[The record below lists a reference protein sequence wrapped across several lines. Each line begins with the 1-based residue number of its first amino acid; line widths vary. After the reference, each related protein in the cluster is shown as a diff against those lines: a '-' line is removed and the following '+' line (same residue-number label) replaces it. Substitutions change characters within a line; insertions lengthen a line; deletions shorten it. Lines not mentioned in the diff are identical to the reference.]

1 MDIIQG
7 KEAFNEMATGVLVKL
22 FTDYP
27 SFTTFEFS
35 DLGWSPRKPNRQVDL
50 LIDTLNSL
58 EELGYV
64 KIISR
69 TDMDYTAKLSPSGL
83 SILNRQAPGS
93 GETVINVLNAVAVA
107 GEARGAAISSTVSAA
122 INWIFSGIK

>member
-7 KEAFNEMATGVLVKL
+7 KEAFNEMATGVMVKL

-27 SFTTFEFS
+27 THTTFEFS

-58 EELGYV
+58 EELGHV
-64 KIISR
+64 KILSR

-83 SILNRQAPGS
+83 SILNRQALGS
-93 GETVINVLNAVAVA
+93 KETVINVLNAVA
-107 GEARGAAISSTVSAA
+107 GEARGAAISSMVGAA
-122 INWIFSGIK
+122 INRIFSGGK

>member
-7 KEAFNEMATGVLVKL
+7 KEAFNEMATGILVKM

-93 GETVINVLNAVAVA
+93 GETVINVLNTVA

>member
-35 DLGWSPRKPNRQVDL
+35 DFGWSPRNPNRQVDL
-50 LIDTLNSL
+50 LINTLNSL

-69 TDMDYTAKLSPSGL
+69 TDMDYTAKL
-83 SILNRQAPGS
+83 
-93 GETVINVLNAVAVA
+93 
-107 GEARGAAISSTVSAA
+107 
-122 INWIFSGIK
+122 

>member
-27 SFTTFEFS
+27 KYTTFEFS

-50 LIDTLNSL
+50 LVDTLNSL

-93 GETVINVLNAVAVA
+93 RETVINVLNAVA
-107 GEARGAAISSTVSAA
+107 GEARGAAISSMVGAA
-122 INWIFSGIK
+122 INRIFSDGK

>member
-27 SFTTFEFS
+27 SFITFEFS

-50 LIDTLNSL
+50 LINTLNSL

-93 GETVINVLNAVAVA
+93 KETVINILNPVA
-107 GEARGAAISSTVSAA
+107 GEARGAAISSAVSAA
-122 INWIFSGIK
+122 INWIFSGVK

>member
-27 SFTTFEFS
+27 TYTTFKFS

-58 EELGYV
+58 EELGHV

-93 GETVINVLNAVAVA
+93 KETVINVLNAVA
-107 GEARGAAISSTVSAA
+107 GEARGAAISSVVSAA
-122 INWIFSGIK
+122 ISRIFSGGK

>member
-22 FTDYP
+22 FTHYP

-35 DLGWSPRKPNRQVDL
+35 DLGWSPRKPNCQVDL
-50 LIDTLNSL
+50 LINTLNSL

-93 GETVINVLNAVAVA
+93 GETVINLLNAVA
-107 GEARGAAISSTVSAA
+107 GEARGAAISSAVSAA

>member
-7 KEAFNEMATGVLVKL
+7 KEAFNEMATGVLVKM

-64 KIISR
+64 KILSR

-93 GETVINVLNAVAVA
+93 GETVINVLNAVA
-107 GEARGAAISSTVSAA
+107 GEARGAAISSTVNAA

>member
-27 SFTTFEFS
+27 TYTTFEFS

-58 EELGYV
+58 EELGHV

-93 GETVINVLNAVAVA
+93 KETVINVLNAVA
-107 GEARGAAISSTVSAA
+107 GEARGAAISSVVSAA
-122 INWIFSGIK
+122 ISRIFSGGK

>member
-35 DLGWSPRKPNRQVDL
+35 DLGWSPRNPKRQVDL

-93 GETVINVLNAVAVA
+93 GETVINVLNAVA
-107 GEARGAAISSTVSAA
+107 GEARGAAISSVVSAA

>member
-64 KIISR
+64 KSYPAPIWTTPRSCH
-69 TDMDYTAKLSPSGL
+69 
-83 SILNRQAPGS
+83 RQD
-93 GETVINVLNAVAVA
+93 
-107 GEARGAAISSTVSAA
+107 
-122 INWIFSGIK
+122 